1 MQLVERHIITPT
13 NKYYKELDEAT
24 FKSKNLYNSTLYAIR
39 QHFFQTEKYLS
50 YATLQK
56 QFQDTK
62 QQDYIALPT
71 KVAQQTMK
79 QVDTNFRAFF
89 KALKAYKSNPSK
101 FNGRPKLPKYK
112 HKTDGRFIL
121 IYTNQAISKKECDI
135 DGVIHPSGL
144 EFKFKTKISYQDINQ
159 VRIVPKCNYFV
170 VEVIYKVS
178 DCTLLNDN
186 NRYAAIDLGIN
197 NLATLTTNLI
207 GDTPMV
213 ISGKVVKSYNQYYNK
228 QVAYYK
234 SILELQNGTKTS
246 RRIRR
251 LHLKRKLKIED
262 YMHKASRYIVNQLV
276 SKGINTLIIG
286 KNDGWK
292 QDINIGKVNNQKFV
306 QIPFESLISK
316 LQYKCSLVGIN
327 VELVNESYTSKCSF
341 LDGETIEKHEEY
353 VGKRI
358 HRGLFR
364 SAKGTLIN
372 ADVNGSYNILRKSK
386 PKAFVDGVEGVVVHP
401 VIVKII
407 N

>member
-1 MQLVERHIITPT
+1 MQLVERHIITST

-39 QHFFQTEKYLS
+39 QHFFQSEKYLS

-56 QFQDTK
+56 QFQDSK
-62 QQDYIALPT
+62 QPDYIALPT
-71 KVAQQTMK
+71 KVSQQVMK

-112 HKTDGRFIL
+112 HKTDGRFVL
-121 IYTNQAISKKECDI
+121 IYTNQAISKKECDR
-135 DGVIHPSGL
+135 DSVIHPSGL

-170 VEVIYKVS
+170 VEVIYTIS
-178 DCTLLNDN
+178 DCNLLSDN
-186 NRYAAIDLGIN
+186 KRYAAIDLGIN
-197 NLATLTTNLI
+197 NLATLTSNII

-228 QVAYYK
+228 QVAHYK
-234 SILELQNGTKTS
+234 SILELQNNTKTS

-251 LHLKRKLKIED
+251 LHLKRKFKIED

-306 QIPFESLISK
+306 QIPFESLLSK

-327 VELVNESYTSKCSF
+327 VELINESYTSKCSF

-364 SAKGTLIN
+364 SAQGTLIN

-386 PKAFVDGVEGVVVHP
+386 PKAFADGVEGVVVHP
-401 VIVKII
+401 VIIPI
-407 N
+407 TH

>member
-1 MQLVERHIITPT
+1 MLLVERHIITSA
-13 NKYYKELDEAT
+13 NKYYKELDEAS
-24 FKSKNLYNSTLYAIR
+24 FKSKNLYNSTVYAIR

-56 QFQDTK
+56 QFQDSK
-62 QQDYIALPT
+62 QQDYTMLPS

-101 FNGRPKLPKYK
+101 FQGRPKLPKYK
-112 HKTDGRFIL
+112 HKTDGRFVL
-121 IYTNQAISKKECDI
+121 IYTNQAISKKECDR

-144 EFKFKTKISYQDINQ
+144 EFKFKTKISYQYINQ

-170 VEVIYKVS
+170 VEVIYTTP

-186 NRYAAIDLGIN
+186 GKYAAIDLGVN
-197 NLATLTTNLI
+197 NLATLTSNII
-207 GDTPMV
+207 GDTPIV

-234 SILELQNGTKTS
+234 SILELQNNTKTS

-251 LHLKRKLKIED
+251 LHLKRKFKIED
-262 YMHKASRYIVNQLV
+262 YMHKASRYIVNHLV

-306 QIPFESLISK
+306 QIPFESLVNK
-316 LQYKCSLVGIN
+316 LQYKCALVGIN

-341 LDGETIEKHEEY
+341 LDGETIEKHEKY

-358 HRGLFR
+358 QRGLFR

-386 PKAFVDGVEGVVVHP
+386 PKAFADGVEGVVVHP
-401 VIVKII
+401 VILRII